1 MFGFKGGSRLWLKD
15 DSTMKE
21 ACICVCLL
29 HCVCFRHW
37 VCVCFKGARGRA
49 GGRLRLTDDPN
60 IKGGDPLHTHGC
72 AANTGPGSLMA
83 EKPPVNK

>member
-1 MFGFKGGSRLWLKD
+1 M
-15 DSTMKE
+15 
-21 ACICVCLL
+21 AYICVCNCVCICVCYL
-29 HCVCFRHW
+29 
-37 VCVCFKGARGRA
+37 VCVCFEGARGRA